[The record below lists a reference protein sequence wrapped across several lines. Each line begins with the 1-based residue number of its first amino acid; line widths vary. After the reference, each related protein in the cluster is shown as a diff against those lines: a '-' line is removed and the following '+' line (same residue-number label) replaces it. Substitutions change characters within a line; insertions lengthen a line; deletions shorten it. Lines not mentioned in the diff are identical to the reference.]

1 MTGAAAEAD
10 PRQSGERSPRKKES
24 EAMVSGIIL
33 AGGSSTRYGTGGNK
47 TLAKLCGRPVL
58 EYSLRVFL
66 Q

>member
-1 MTGAAAEAD
+1 
-10 PRQSGERSPRKKES
+10 
-24 EAMVSGIIL
+24 MVSGIIL

-66 Q
+66 QSPLVSVNSE